1 MILLEKELHHNM
13 IAEIIKEHIQKKGFL
28 DLYTYISLCQSH
40 PEYGY
45 YSNKEGVD
53 ILGKKGDFVTSPE
66 ISFVFNEIIA
76 FWLIRQW
83 EKAGRPEEIH
93 LVELGPG
100 QGKLMEGILKTL
112 KKIPSFYAVCKI
124 HFVEINPTFQR
135 LQKEKISIFGEVYHY
150 QNLGFLSKI
159 KQPIFLIANEFFD
172 ALPVHQYMEKEGKWY
187 EVGVGLNGQNKLQY
201 AYAPC
206 ENMPESVE
214 FQPDTVKIIECISE
228 HIKQWGGAALVID
241 YGYWEGQGDTVQ
253 AIYKHRHVGIF
264 EYPGK
269 ADISVHV
276 NFKNIAL
283 QCNKRGLQYNI
294 QTQRQFLLDFG
305 IQLRLE
311 QICSQVDNVQA
322 SLICQGVDRLIDPS
336 KMGQLFKVLHIE
348 K

>member
-1 MILLEKELHHNM
+1 
-13 IAEIIKEHIQKKGFL
+13 
-28 DLYTYISLCQSH
+28 
-40 PEYGY
+40 
-45 YSNKEGVD
+45 
-53 ILGKKGDFVTSPE
+53 
-66 ISFVFNEIIA
+66 
-76 FWLIRQW
+76 
-83 EKAGRPEEIH
+83 
-93 LVELGPG
+93 
-100 QGKLMEGILKTL
+100 
-112 KKIPSFYAVCKI
+112 
-124 HFVEINPTFQR
+124 
-135 LQKEKISIFGEVYHY
+135 
-150 QNLGFLSKI
+150 
-159 KQPIFLIANEFFD
+159 
-172 ALPVHQYMEKEGKWY
+172 
-187 EVGVGLNGQNKLQY
+187 
-201 AYAPC
+201 
-206 ENMPESVE
+206 
-214 FQPDTVKIIECISE
+214 
-228 HIKQWGGAALVID
+228 
-241 YGYWEGQGDTVQ
+241 